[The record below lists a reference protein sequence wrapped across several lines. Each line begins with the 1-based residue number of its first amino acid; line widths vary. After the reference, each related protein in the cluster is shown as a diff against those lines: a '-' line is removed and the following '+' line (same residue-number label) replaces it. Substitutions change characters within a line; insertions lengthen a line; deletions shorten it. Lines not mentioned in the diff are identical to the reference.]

1 MESQPYE
8 LFNSFINNTHSH
20 SDNVFNEY
28 ELSNMTLE
36 TVLNLNNSINSVKHD
51 ISKSYSHDDN
61 KKKLENFE
69 SSEEEDKKGTPNKFL
84 KYFENYSYN
93 NREVILAD
101 IEIKKKKKKLDKQFE
116 YL

>member
-36 TVLNLNNSINSVKHD
+36 TVLTLNNSINSD
-51 ISKSYSHDDN
+51 II
-61 KKKLENFE
+61 F
-69 SSEEEDKKGTPNKFL
+69 SSFYTLN
-84 KYFENYSYN
+84 
-93 NREVILAD
+93 ILL
-101 IEIKKKKKKLDKQFE
+101 INLI
-116 YL
+116 Y